1 MVRNRTT
8 RKAGTSRYPA
18 VSGPLPDRYR
28 LANDAA
34 RWRYRSRF
42 EGFPALGSD
51 GTLPFMTDVLEL
63 AHPVCDH
70 SARASVCR
78 DPVFILT
85 ASRSGSTLLRF
96 ILDTHPDF
104 ACPPETMITAA
115 CVSLLRSS
123 DILENAGS
131 GHNRLV
137 TESASLP
144 EAALDTVRDTVDRIY
159 SRYLG
164 RRAKPR
170 WCDKSLD
177 NLLNAE
183 LLAELYPQARF
194 ICLYRHC
201 MDVIASGAECS
212 PWGVSRFGFDPY
224 VAEHPGNTVAAI
236 GSYWAECARTI
247 LAFEVSHPERCH
259 RVRYEDLVSTPEE
272 TAAGLLTF
280 LGAAPMPGI
289 TTACFETP
297 HEGDGPG
304 DEKIWFTTK
313 VSTDTLGRGFRVP
326 AAALPQMLREEINES
341 LATLGYRAVADDWNN
356 TARAVDPRLPET
368 IATAADGSQ
377 GRQAG
382 QDADGAGALAP
393 VVAAIERRIHSRS
406 PVEVAECVIRW
417 PALAAQSVTLV
428 VADDR
433 ESSELTWTFPP
444 GPDTAEP
451 SSEAPAAF
459 STATVSAGPVATMI
473 AGSEVWQAVL
483 DGRANVITELRHG
496 RLRCLN
502 RRDAYR
508 LRSDEVHALAW
519 LLGLAQ
525 VPLAHVGSAA

>member
-8 RKAGTSRYPA
+8 RKAGTIRYPV
-18 VSGPLPDRYR
+18 VSGPLPARYR

-34 RWRYRSRF
+34 RWRYRSRL
-42 EGFPALGSD
+42 EGFPAPGSD

-70 SARASVCR
+70 SAQASVCR

-144 EAALDTVRDTVDRIY
+144 EAALDTVRGTVDRIY

-164 RRAKPR
+164 RRGKPR

-183 LLAELYPQARF
+183 LLAELDPQARF

-247 LAFEVSHPERCH
+247 LAFEASHPERCH
-259 RVRYEDLVSTPEE
+259 RVRYEDLVSTPEQ

-289 TTACFETP
+289 TTACFQTP

-326 AAALPQMLREEINES
+326 AAALPQLLRAEINDS
-341 LATLGYRAVADDWNN
+341 LATLGYRAVGDDWNN

-368 IATAADGSQ
+368 IATSADGSH
-377 GRQAG
+377 GRRADH

-428 VADDR
+428 IADDR

-444 GPDTAEP
+444 GPDTAERERGDREP
-451 SSEAPAAF
+451 
-459 STATVSAGPVATMI
+459 GPVATMI

-525 VPLAHVGSAA
+525 VPLAHVGSTV

>member
-8 RKAGTSRYPA
+8 RKAGILRYALVSAPLPGRYRPANGAAHSRYRRG
-18 VSGPLPDRYR
+18 S
-28 LANDAA
+28 
-34 RWRYRSRF
+34 
-42 EGFPALGSD
+42 EGFPAAGPD
-51 GTLPFMTDVLEL
+51 GTLPFMTDVREQ
-63 AHPVCDH
+63 AHPVCEH
-70 SARASVCR
+70 TAQAGVCR

-164 RRAKPR
+164 RRGKPR

-247 LAFEVSHPERCH
+247 LGFELSHPDRCH
-259 RVRYEDLVSTPEE
+259 RVRYEDLVSAPEE

-289 TTACFETP
+289 TTACFQTP

-304 DEKIWFTTK
+304 DEKIWFTTR

-326 AAALPQMLREEINES
+326 AAALPQQLREEINAS
-341 LATLGYRAVADDWNN
+341 LATLGYRAVTDDWNN
-356 TARAVDPRLPET
+356 TARPVDPRRPET
-368 IATAADGSQ
+368 IAAADGSPRR
-377 GRQAG
+377 GAG
-382 QDADGAGALAP
+382 HRGADGEAALAP
-393 VVAAIERRIHSRS
+393 ALAAIERRIGSRS
-406 PVEVAECVIRW
+406 PAEVAGCVIRW

-428 VADDR
+428 VTDDR
-433 ESSELTWTFPP
+433 GISELTWTFPP
-444 GPDTAEP
+444 GPGLAEP
-451 SSEAPAAF
+451 
-459 STATVSAGPVATMI
+459 AGEEPVATMI

-483 DGRANVITELRHG
+483 DGRANLITELRQG

-525 VPLAHVGSAA
+525 VPLAHVGSAAPA

>member
-1 MVRNRTT
+1 MLSTRPASQVVRLFMRSPWGG
-8 RKAGTSRYPA
+8 AGTDKTKARSTRYLA
-18 VSGPLPDRYR
+18 VARSLPGRYR
-28 LANDAA
+28 LAAEVVGQRYRDRFWGFPAPVRRGTLPVMNDAA
-34 RWRYRSRF
+34 
-42 EGFPALGSD
+42 
-51 GTLPFMTDVLEL
+51 
-63 AHPVCDH
+63 
-70 SARASVCR
+70 CR
-78 DPVFILT
+78 NPVFILT

-96 ILDTHPDF
+96 VLDTHPDF

-131 GHNRLV
+131 GHHRLV
-137 TESASLP
+137 TESARLS
-144 EAALDTVRDTVDRIY
+144 EAALDTVRDTVDRIFNQ
-159 SRYLG
+159 YLQ
-164 RRAKPR
+164 RRGKPR

-201 MDVIASGAECS
+201 MDVIASGAEVS

-236 GSYWAECARTI
+236 GSYWVDCAQAI
-247 LAFEVSHPERCH
+247 LNFEDSHPERCH
-259 RVRYEDLVSTPEE
+259 RVRYEDLVTVPEE
-272 TAAGLLTF
+272 VAADLLTF
-280 LGAAPMPGI
+280 LGAGPMPGI

-313 VSTDTLGRGFRVP
+313 VSTETLGRGVKVP
-326 AAALPQMLREEINES
+326 AAALPAPLRGQINQN
-341 LATLGYRAVADDWNN
+341 LAKLGYRAVTDDWNN
-356 TARAVDPRLPET
+356 TARQLDPRLPD
-368 IATAADGSQ
+368 TASGA
-377 GRQAG
+377 
-382 QDADGAGALAP
+382 AGADPAQCARHEPGRRASARTP
-393 VVAAIERRIHSRS
+393 VVAAIEKRIQSRS
-406 PVEVAECVIRW
+406 PAELDECVIRW

-428 VADDR
+428 ITDGRDVD
-433 ESSELTWTFPP
+433 ELTWTFPR
-444 GPDTAEP
+444 GPNQP
-451 SSEAPAAF
+451 APADET
-459 STATVSAGPVATMI
+459 SPVATLI
-473 AGSEVWQAVL
+473 ADSGVWQAVL

-525 VPLAHVGSAA
+525 VPLTHVTTA